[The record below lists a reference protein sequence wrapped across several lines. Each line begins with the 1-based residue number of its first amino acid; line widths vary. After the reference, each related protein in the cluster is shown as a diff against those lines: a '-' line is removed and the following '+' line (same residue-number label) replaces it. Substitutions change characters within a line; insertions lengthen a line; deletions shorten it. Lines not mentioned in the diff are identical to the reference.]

1 MMKLTLVV
9 LAHLASACLL
19 LVQIFYILH
28 WEDIETILMLAEIGF

>member
-28 WEDIETILMLAEIGF
+28 WEDIEFLLEMAEMGL